1 MPGLRQPD
9 LFCHVEV
16 IMRLYKYIEILCL
29 DVHGYYFIKV
39 ADRPKVFHNRILL
52 GDVPLEKFQQL
63 NLIIA
68 FHIILLRG
76 KVLIYQL

>member
-1 MPGLRQPD
+1 MPGLRRPD
-9 LFCHVEV
+9 LICHVEV

-29 DVHGYYFIKV
+29 DEHGYYFIEV
-39 ADRPKVFHNRILL
+39 AYRPKVFHNRILL

-63 NLIIA
+63 NLIIT

-76 KVLIYQL
+76 KVFIYQL